1 MKIPAGT
8 IEQQLRAAL
17 KAGKTAEQAVSLV
30 SGPYARALKEAG
42 NDALAGYARPSMLA
56 HARSMARQI
65 ARKAEDKAFRAPPGT
80 KERRQLGGLSF
91 HLHDGTVV
99 SWADATRD
107 QHEMRIAWLQTYI
120 TSLEQDLRRHER
132 IVKLLSESGA
142 EKLSD
147 IDGWEALIGDELD
160 ELAETDDPD
169 GTGTARAEA

>member
-1 MKIPAGT
+1 VKIPAGT

-30 SGPYARALKEAG
+30 SGPYAQALKAAG

-56 HARSMARQI
+56 HARRLRRQLE
-65 ARKAEDKAFRAPPGT
+65 RKSEDKAFRAAPGT

-99 SWADATRD
+99 SWAEATRE

-132 IVKLLSESGA
+132 IVKLLAERDA

-147 IDGWEALIGDELD
+147 IDGWEELIGDELD
-160 ELAETDDPD
+160 EPAESDGPGDDIRA
-169 GTGTARAEA
+169 AR

>member
-17 KAGKTAEQAVSLV
+17 RAGKTAEQAVSLV
-30 SGPYARALKEAG
+30 SGPYAQALKAAG

-56 HARSMARQI
+56 HARRLERQI
-65 ARKAEDKAFRAPPGT
+65 ERRAEDKAFRAPPGT
-80 KERRQLGGLSF
+80 QERRQLAGLSF

-99 SWADATRD
+99 PWAEATRE

-132 IVKLLSESGA
+132 IVKLLSERGA

-147 IDGWEALIGDELD
+147 IDGWETLIGDELD
-160 ELAETDDPD
+160 EPADSGDPDD
-169 GTGTARAEA
+169 GTGTAQG